1 MQKKDPERR
10 FDDSIIRRPRLRETR
25 PFVFKIPSRRKPTAF
40 FSSPLILL
48 YGFISLILLGG
59 ILLSFPIASV
69 ADGGTPF
76 VNAFFTS
83 TSAVTVTGLTVVST
97 AEHWSIFGQV
107 IIFILM
113 LVGGLGFM
121 SFATFILVMIGQRI
135 SLQESMLISD
145 TISSNRIGGMVS
157 LLRNIVVVVMSIY
170 LIGMIFIFWRIGDM
184 FPVTEAL
191 WQSIFL
197 SVSSFNNAGFTILPD
212 SRSIEGLK
220 DFKIIFPMISF
231 LIILGSIGWVTLVDV
246 YRKRRFSRFSLDTKL
261 VLTTTIFL
269 FLIGLVV
276 FFVGEYSNG
285 DTIKYK
291 TISEKLG
298 YSVIHSITGRTA
310 GFTSVNFADT
320 SDLTKLF
327 FTMLMFIGGAAGSTT
342 GGIKV
347 VTFAVIVAAVVSSI
361 KNRTQTEA
369 FGREIPAFQVHRALT
384 VTMLSGGLIFFGA
397 MLLTITERDLEV
409 AFLDMFFDIVSAFA
423 TTGLSTGVAPLLSA
437 WGKIMF
443 IIVMVLGR
451 LGPLALALALTPQE
465 EVSAY
470 RFAQERVRIG

>member
-1 MQKKDPERR
+1 M
-10 FDDSIIRRPRLRETR
+10 RETK
-25 PFVFKIPSRRKPTAF
+25 PFVFKVPSRRKPSAF

-48 YGFISLILLGG
+48 YGFISLILVGG
-59 ILLSFPIASV
+59 ILLSLPIASV
-69 ADGGTPF
+69 QDGATSF
-76 VNAFFTS
+76 EDAFFTS

-97 AEHWSIFGQV
+97 ADHWTIFGQIV
-107 IIFILM
+107 IFILM
-113 LVGGLGFM
+113 LVGGHGFM

-135 SLQESMLISD
+135 SLQESLLISD

-157 LLRNIVVVVMSIY
+157 LLRNIIVVVMGVY
-170 LIGMIFIFWRIGDM
+170 LVGMLFIFWRISDT
-184 FPVTEAL
+184 FAVTEAL

-212 SRSIEGLK
+212 ARSIENLN
-220 DFKIIFPMISF
+220 DFKVIFPVMSM

-246 YRKRRFSRFSLDTKL
+246 CRKRRFSRLSLDTKM
-261 VLTTTIFL
+261 VLTTTILL
-269 FLIGLVV
+269 FVVGVVV

-291 TISEKLG
+291 SISEKVG
-298 YSVIHSITGRTA
+298 SSVIHSITGRTA
-310 GFTSVNFADT
+310 GFTALNFADT

-327 FTMLMFIGGAAGSTT
+327 FTTLMFIGGAAGSTT

-347 VTFAVIVAAVVSSI
+347 VTFAVIVSAVISSI
-361 KNRTQTEA
+361 RNRTETEA

-384 VTMLSGGLIFFGA
+384 VTMLSGGLVFLVA
-397 MLLTITERDLEV
+397 MLLTVTERDLEIE
-409 AFLDMFFDIVSAFA
+409 FLDMFFDIVSAFA
-423 TTGLSTGVAPLLSA
+423 TTGLSAGVAPLLSG
-437 WGKIMF
+437 WGKMMF
-443 IIVMVLGR
+443 IVVMVLGR

-465 EVSAY
+465 EVTAY